1 MKPNKNNA
9 LSYKAL
15 ASLWR
20 KEDKMRSIVNLD
32 ESSNSEGDVCV
43 CVCVCVVVRVSAEA
57 ETRFYKAI

>member
-43 CVCVCVVVRVSAEA
+43 CV
-57 ETRFYKAI
+57 TRFYKAI